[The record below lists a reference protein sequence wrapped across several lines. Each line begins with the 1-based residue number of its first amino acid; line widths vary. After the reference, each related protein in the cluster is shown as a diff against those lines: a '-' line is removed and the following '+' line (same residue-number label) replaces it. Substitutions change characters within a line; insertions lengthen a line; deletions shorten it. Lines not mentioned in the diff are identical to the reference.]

1 MTRRKR
7 RNHSAEFKAKVA
19 LAALK
24 GDHTL
29 AELSTEFDL
38 HQNQIIAW
46 KNQLL
51 EQSSS
56 IFDQACPNK
65 EPDIDLKALHAKIGH
80 QALQIGFFRGCA
92 QKNRATERQKMIDK
106 THKLSV
112 RQQAQLVQINRSTLY
127 YKPKEVSS
135 TDLSLMRLIDE
146 IHLDYPFM
154 SSRMIRDM
162 LQRQGHQIGRRKVRR
177 LMGLMGIHALYPKP
191 NTSKPNLAH
200 RIYPYLLKNMVIER
214 SNQVWCTD
222 ITYIPMAKGFVYL
235 CAIMDWHSR
244 KVLAHRVSISMET
257 DFCIAA
263 LQEAIV
269 KYGCPEVFNTLA
281 QQCRS
286 GSQFTSEAFLNE
298 LKLRNIRISMDGKGR
313 WMDNVM
319 IERLWRSL
327 KHEEVYLK
335 AYDTVKIAKQS
346 IADYF
351 KFYNQKRSHSSL
363 NKATPDEFYDRHLPK
378 LMAA

>member
-7 RNHSAEFKAKVA
+7 RNHSAEFKVKVA
-19 LAALK
+19 LAAIK

-29 AELSTEFDL
+29 AELSTQFDL
-38 HQNQIIAW
+38 HQNQIIDW

-51 EQSSS
+51 EQSVN
-56 IFDQACPNK
+56 IFSRPTAQQ
-65 EPDIDLKALHAKIGH
+65 EPEIDLKALHAKIGH
-80 QALQIGFFRGCA
+80 QALQIDFLEGALRKIGA
-92 QKNRATERQKMIDK
+92 AERQKMIDK
-106 THKLSV
+106 THQLSV
-112 RQQAQLVQINRSTLY
+112 RQQSQLIQINRSTLY
-127 YKPKEVSS
+127 YKPKEISS
-135 TDLSLMRLIDE
+135 TDLSWMRLIDE

-154 SSRMIRDM
+154 GSRMIRDM

-177 LMGLMGIHALYPKP
+177 LMRLMGIHALYPKP

-200 RIYPYLLKNMVIER
+200 RIFPYLLKNMVIDH

-235 CAIMDWHSR
+235 CAIIDWHSR

-257 DFCIAA
+257 DFCIDA

-269 KYGCPEVFNTLA
+269 KYGCPEVFNTD
-281 QQCRS
+281 Q

-319 IERLWRSL
+319 IERLWRSV

-335 AYDTVKIAKQS
+335 AYDTVKQAKQS
-346 IADYF
+346 IAEYLD
-351 KFYNQKRSHSSL
+351 FYNMIRPHSSL
-363 NKATPDEFYDRHLPK
+363 NKATPDEFYDQHLLK
-378 LMAA
+378 VMAA

>member
-1 MTRRKR
+1 
-7 RNHSAEFKAKVA
+7 
-19 LAALK
+19 
-24 GDHTL
+24 
-29 AELSTEFDL
+29 
-38 HQNQIIAW
+38 
-46 KNQLL
+46 
-51 EQSSS
+51 
-56 IFDQACPNK
+56 
-65 EPDIDLKALHAKIGH
+65 
-80 QALQIGFFRGCA
+80 
-92 QKNRATERQKMIDK
+92 MIDK
-106 THKLSV
+106 THQLSV
-112 RQQAQLVQINRSTLY
+112 RQQSQLIQINRSTLY
-127 YKPKEVSS
+127 YKPKEISS

-154 SSRMIRDM
+154 GSRMIRDM

-177 LMGLMGIHALYPKP
+177 LMRLMGIHALYPKP

-200 RIYPYLLKNMVIER
+200 RIFPYLLKNMVIDH

-235 CAIMDWHSR
+235 CAIIDWHSR

-257 DFCIAA
+257 DFCIDA

-269 KYGCPEVFNTLA
+269 KYGCPEVFNTD
-281 QQCRS
+281 Q

-313 WMDNVM
+313 WRDNVM

-335 AYDTVKIAKQS
+335 AYDTVKQAKQS
-346 IADYF
+346 IC
-351 KFYNQKRSHSSL
+351 
-363 NKATPDEFYDRHLPK
+363 
-378 LMAA
+378 

>member
-1 MTRRKR
+1 
-7 RNHSAEFKAKVA
+7 
-19 LAALK
+19 
-24 GDHTL
+24 
-29 AELSTEFDL
+29 
-38 HQNQIIAW
+38 
-46 KNQLL
+46 
-51 EQSSS
+51 
-56 IFDQACPNK
+56 
-65 EPDIDLKALHAKIGH
+65 
-80 QALQIGFFRGCA
+80 
-92 QKNRATERQKMIDK
+92 
-106 THKLSV
+106 
-112 RQQAQLVQINRSTLY
+112 
-127 YKPKEVSS
+127 
-135 TDLSLMRLIDE
+135 MRLIDE

>member
-7 RNHSAEFKAKVA
+7 RNHSAEFKVKVS
-19 LAALK
+19 LAAIK

-29 AELSTEFDL
+29 AELSTQFDL
-38 HQNQIIAW
+38 HQNQIIDW

-51 EQSSS
+51 EQSVN
-56 IFDQACPNK
+56 IFSRPTAQQ
-65 EPDIDLKALHAKIGH
+65 EPEIDLKALHAKIGH
-80 QALQIGFFRGCA
+80 QALQIDFFRRCT

-106 THKLSV
+106 THQLSV
-112 RQQAQLVQINRSTLY
+112 RQQSQLIQINRSTLY
-127 YKPKEVSS
+127 YKPKEISS

-146 IHLDYPFM
+146 IHIDYPFM
-154 SSRMIRDM
+154 GSRMIRDM

-177 LMGLMGIHALYPKP
+177 LMRLMRIHALYPKP

-200 RIYPYLLKNMVIER
+200 RIFPYLLKNMVIDH

-235 CAIMDWHSR
+235 CAIIDWHSR
-244 KVLAHRVSISMET
+244 KVLAHSVSISMET
-257 DFCIAA
+257 DFCIDA

-269 KYGCPEVFNTLA
+269 KYGCPEVFNTD
-281 QQCRS
+281 Q

-298 LKLRNIRISMDGKGR
+298 LKLINIRISMDGKGR

-319 IERLWRSL
+319 IERLWRSV

-335 AYDTVKIAKQS
+335 AYDTVKQAKQS
-346 IADYF
+346 IAEYLD
-351 KFYNQKRSHSSL
+351 FYNTIRPHSSL
-363 NKATPDEFYDRHLPK
+363 NKATPNEFYDRHLPK
-378 LMAA
+378 VMAA

>member
-7 RNHSAEFKAKVA
+7 RNHSAEFKVKVA
-19 LAALK
+19 LAAIK

-29 AELSTEFDL
+29 AELSTQFDL
-38 HQNQIIAW
+38 HQNQIIDW

-51 EQSSS
+51 EQSVN
-56 IFDQACPNK
+56 IFSRPTAQQ
-65 EPDIDLKALHAKIGH
+65 EPEIDLKALHAKIGH
-80 QALQIGFFRGCA
+80 QALQIDFLEGALRKIG
-92 QKNRATERQKMIDK
+92 QLSGKKMIDK
-106 THKLSV
+106 THQLSV
-112 RQQAQLVQINRSTLY
+112 RQQSQLIQINRSTLY
-127 YKPKEVSS
+127 YKPKEISS

-154 SSRMIRDM
+154 GSRMIRDM

-177 LMGLMGIHALYPKP
+177 LMRLMGIHALYPKP

-200 RIYPYLLKNMVIER
+200 RIFPYLLKNMVIDH

-235 CAIMDWHSR
+235 CAIIDWHSR

-257 DFCIAA
+257 GFCIDA

-269 KYGCPEVFNTLA
+269 KYGCPEVFNTD
-281 QQCRS
+281 Q

-319 IERLWRSL
+319 IERLWRSV

-335 AYDTVKIAKQS
+335 AYDTVKQAKQS
-346 IADYF
+346 IAEYLD
-351 KFYNQKRSHSSL
+351 FYNMIRPHSSL
-363 NKATPDEFYDRHLPK
+363 NKATPDEFYDQHLLK
-378 LMAA
+378 VMAA

>member
-7 RNHSAEFKAKVA
+7 RNHSADFKAKVA
-19 LAALK
+19 LAAIK

-29 AELSTEFDL
+29 AELSTQFDL
-38 HQNQIIAW
+38 HQNQIIDW

-51 EQSSS
+51 EQSIN
-56 IFDQACPNK
+56 IFSRPTAQQ
-65 EPDIDLKALHAKIGH
+65 EPEIDLKALHAKIGH
-80 QALQIGFFRGCA
+80 QALQIGFFRRCT

-106 THKLSV
+106 THQLSV
-112 RQQAQLVQINRSTLY
+112 RQQSQLIQINRSTLY
-127 YKPKEVSS
+127 YKPKEISS

-146 IHLDYPFM
+146 IHIDYPFM
-154 SSRMIRDM
+154 GSRMIRDM

-177 LMGLMGIHALYPKP
+177 LMRLMRIHALYPKP

-200 RIYPYLLKNMVIER
+200 RIFPYLLKNMVIDH

-235 CAIMDWHSR
+235 CAIIDWHSR
-244 KVLAHRVSISMET
+244 KVLAHSVSISMET
-257 DFCIAA
+257 DFCIDA

-269 KYGCPEVFNTLA
+269 KYGCPEVFNTD
-281 QQCRS
+281 Q

-319 IERLWRSL
+319 IERLWRSV

-335 AYDTVKIAKQS
+335 AYDTVKQAKQS
-346 IADYF
+346 IAEYLD
-351 KFYNQKRSHSSL
+351 FYNTIRPHSSL
-363 NKATPDEFYDRHLPK
+363 NKATPNEFYDRHFSK
-378 LMAA
+378 VMAA

>member
-7 RNHSAEFKAKVA
+7 RNHSAEFKVKVA
-19 LAALK
+19 LAAIK

-29 AELSTEFDL
+29 AELSTQFDL
-38 HQNQIIAW
+38 HQNQIIDW

-51 EQSSS
+51 EQSVN
-56 IFDQACPNK
+56 IFSRPTAQQ
-65 EPDIDLKALHAKIGH
+65 EPEIDLKALHAKIGH
-80 QALQIGFFRGCA
+80 QALQIDFFRRCA
-92 QKNRATERQKMIDK
+92 QKNRAAERQKMIDK
-106 THKLSV
+106 THQLSV
-112 RQQAQLVQINRSTLY
+112 RQQSQLIQINRSTLY
-127 YKPKEVSS
+127 YKPKEISS
-135 TDLSLMRLIDE
+135 TDLSWMRLIDE

-154 SSRMIRDM
+154 GSRMIRDM

-177 LMGLMGIHALYPKP
+177 LMRLMGIHALYPKP

-200 RIYPYLLKNMVIER
+200 RIFPYLLKNMVIDH

-235 CAIMDWHSR
+235 CAVIDWHSR

-257 DFCIAA
+257 DFCIDA

-269 KYGCPEVFNTLA
+269 KYGCPEVFNTD
-281 QQCRS
+281 Q

-319 IERLWRSL
+319 IERLWRSV

-335 AYDTVKIAKQS
+335 AYDTVKQAKQS
-346 IADYF
+346 IAEYLD
-351 KFYNQKRSHSSL
+351 FYNMIRPHSSL
-363 NKATPDEFYDRHLPK
+363 NKATPNEFYDQHLLK
-378 LMAA
+378 VMAA